1 MQIKCKVNRIMGKRG
16 GARRRERERERDKS
30 AIGREERRKDKMF
43 DIFYQFKI

>member
-16 GARRRERERERDKS
+16 GARRRERERDKS